1 MGALEASSGSVLDA
15 LRRSA
20 ASFRRGVWVIAVV
33 RQAAPRVAVCL
44 LVFLVLKAA
53 ATPAELLLLR
63 RLIDLIAG
71 WLESGDSI
79 AGPDWALS
87 LVFILAIAGTSLLQS
102 VASHAI
108 EYCSVV
114 VRGRIARYLGKSIV
128 EKCSRVAYPRL
139 ENAEFCNL
147 LDRARRGAQ
156 SRIPLVAEQV
166 IDLCIALVQ
175 WASLWVL
182 ALRIHPAVPAC
193 LLLAMPPMIWAHLRG
208 SAGIWS
214 LYRGQT
220 EDVRWT
226 NYLTELLTTRQYAH
240 EVRQYGLGSHFRR
253 LWYDRA
259 LNMRKQQMSVLTRN
273 ELLRSTS
280 TLGMVVLVAI
290 AVWLL
295 LLRVSAQQLTIGDYV
310 MLTSTLILL
319 TSRSEEVLHIASRL
333 RENLLV
339 CSDIRDFLSTSADEE
354 PKAGSS
360 LISFPLRTGIS
371 FESVSFRYPGS
382 DKYVLQDLSFSI
394 APGEIVAIVGCNG
407 AGKTTIVKLLL
418 GLYEPIE
425 GRILFDGI
433 ALEHGNRHSV
443 WDSSAVLFQDF
454 TRYQLSLRQNIG
466 LGRVEELDDD
476 HALLEAARL
485 GGIDYI
491 VRRLPNG
498 LDSLIGKQFG
508 DTDLSG
514 GEWQRVALGRVFF
527 RRADLLILD
536 EPTAALDPMAEADLY
551 RRFTELARGKTVILI
566 SHRLGSVRLADRILV
581 LSSGRITES
590 GSHDRLMKLGREY
603 AAMYRSQASWY
614 EDRRVATND

>member
-1 MGALEASSGSVLDA
+1 MLSSV
-15 LRRSA
+15 
-20 ASFRRGVWVIAVV
+20 
-33 RQAAPRVAVCL
+33 
-44 LVFLVLKAA
+44 
-53 ATPAELLLLR
+53 T
-63 RLIDLIAG
+63 
-71 WLESGDSI
+71 
-79 AGPDWALS
+79 
-87 LVFILAIAGTSLLQS
+87 
-102 VASHAI
+102 
-108 EYCSVV
+108 Y
-114 VRGRIARYLGKSIV
+114 SIV
-128 EKCSRVAYPRL
+128 HAAVPNQESPL
-139 ENAEFCNL
+139 S
-147 LDRARRGAQ
+147 Q
-156 SRIPLVAEQV
+156 SRLSIY
-166 IDLCIALVQ
+166 
-175 WASLWVL
+175 ASLWSSGL
-182 ALRIHPAVPAC
+182 LGPCASHPPGRSAC

-208 SAGIWS
+208 SAGS
-214 LYRGQT
+214 GVCT
-220 EDVRWT
+220 EDRQRTCVD
-226 NYLTELLTTRQYAH
+226 ELSDRAAYYSAIRTRCGS
-240 EVRQYGLGSHFRR
+240 GLGSHFRR

-280 TLGMVVLVAI
+280 TLGMAYLVAI

-295 LLRVSAQQLTIGDYV
+295 LLRFAQQLTIGDYV
-310 MLTSTLILL
+310 MLTNTLILL

-485 GGIDYI
+485 GGI
-491 VRRLPNG
+491 G
-498 LDSLIGKQFG
+498 TSSG
-508 DTDLSG
+508 DCRMDLTRLSG
-514 GEWQRVALGRVFF
+514 SNSGTPICLAESGKGCAWSGLF

-566 SHRLGSVRLADRILV
+566 SHRLGSMRLADRILV
-581 LSSGRITES
+581 YQWPD
-590 GSHDRLMKLGREY
+590 HRE
-603 AAMYRSQASWY
+603 R
-614 EDRRVATND
+614 EP

>member
-1 MGALEASSGSVLDA
+1 M
-15 LRRSA
+15 
-20 ASFRRGVWVIAVV
+20 
-33 RQAAPRVAVCL
+33 P

-214 LYRGQT
+214 LPRTDRG
-220 EDVRWT
+220 RALT
-226 NYLTELLTTRQYAH
+226 NYLTELLTTRQYS
-240 EVRQYGLGSHFRR
+240 EVRQHGLGSHFRR

-280 TLGMVVLVAI
+280 TLGMA
-290 AVWLL
+290 
-295 LLRVSAQQLTIGDYV
+295 Y
-310 MLTSTLILL
+310 
-319 TSRSEEVLHIASRL
+319 
-333 RENLLV
+333 
-339 CSDIRDFLSTSADEE
+339 
-354 PKAGSS
+354 
-360 LISFPLRTGIS
+360 
-371 FESVSFRYPGS
+371 
-382 DKYVLQDLSFSI
+382 
-394 APGEIVAIVGCNG
+394 
-407 AGKTTIVKLLL
+407 
-418 GLYEPIE
+418 
-425 GRILFDGI
+425 
-433 ALEHGNRHSV
+433 
-443 WDSSAVLFQDF
+443 
-454 TRYQLSLRQNIG
+454 SLR
-466 LGRVEELDDD
+466 
-476 HALLEAARL
+476 
-485 GGIDYI
+485 
-491 VRRLPNG
+491 
-498 LDSLIGKQFG
+498 
-508 DTDLSG
+508 
-514 GEWQRVALGRVFF
+514 
-527 RRADLLILD
+527 
-536 EPTAALDPMAEADLY
+536 
-551 RRFTELARGKTVILI
+551 
-566 SHRLGSVRLADRILV
+566 
-581 LSSGRITES
+581 
-590 GSHDRLMKLGREY
+590 
-603 AAMYRSQASWY
+603 
-614 EDRRVATND
+614 